1 MDETQVLPLFSG
13 IITAKVLRID
23 SGSSAKRKLFVKKN
37 LNPKFGKDSASDGA
51 AAPVVPKSA
60 KSNQQPPAAAQV
72 QASRP
77 PVAPPIAPQPPKP
90 QEEPAPF
97 IDLFNGDDPVK
108 APSASFGGVSGSSGG
123 VDIDIDEGRAPAASP
138 LNRVDLVAKREAEIQ
153 EKVDTAL
160 QFKIQV
166 RISLYLIIEHY

>member
-97 IDLFNGDDPVK
+97 IDLFNGMIPSRLLPLVLVVCQEAVAVLTSILTK
-108 APSASFGGVSGSSGG
+108 AEHRRHRLLIESIWWRNEKLKFRRKL
-123 VDIDIDEGRAPAASP
+123 IP
-138 LNRVDLVAKREAEIQ
+138 LCNSRSKYA
-153 EKVDTAL
+153 
-160 QFKIQV
+160 F
-166 RISLYLIIEHY
+166 HYI